1 MPLHYRYIAVT
12 LPLQDGYFEEALK
25 VPLHCRYIAVTLPLQ
40 DGYFEEALKVRNLLE
55 EFDAQPPGETRPV
68 TIVGFPEHI
77 FTQSSGFVTA
87 IYMAVQERYSGT

>member
-1 MPLHYRYIAVT
+1 M
-12 LPLQDGYFEEALK
+12 
-25 VPLHCRYIAVTLPLQ
+25 
-40 DGYFEEALKVRNLLE
+40 RNLLE

-77 FTQSSGFVTA
+77 FTQSSGFV

>member
-1 MPLHYRYIAVT
+1 M
-12 LPLQDGYFEEALK
+12 
-25 VPLHCRYIAVTLPLQ
+25 
-40 DGYFEEALKVRNLLE
+40 RNLLE

-87 IYMAVQERYSGT
+87 IYMAVQERYSGTWPLHDRYITVASPFRHRSITGTLPSPGAVLRHFTVT